1 MPESDSLQ
9 VRPALAADA
18 GAIAHLA
25 TELGYPTSP
34 PEMRRRL
41 EVLLTRDSHLI
52 AVAELAS
59 AVVGWV
65 AVEHRLLLESG
76 ERAEIVGLVVA
87 GQSRRAGVGA
97 ALVRVAEAWVR
108 EHGISVISVRS
119 NIARTEA
126 HPFYDRLGYVRA
138 KTQHAYR
145 KDLTAPSPE

>member
-1 MPESDSLQ
+1 MPETDSLQ
-9 VRPALAADA
+9 VRPALVADA
-18 GAIAHLA
+18 AAIALLA
-25 TELGYPTSP
+25 TELGYPTSLSD
-34 PEMRRRL
+34 MRRRL
-41 EVLLTRDSHLI
+41 EVLLTRDSYLI
-52 AVAELAS
+52 AVGEMAS
-59 AVVGWV
+59 VVVGWI

-87 GQSRRAGVGA
+87 GQSRRAGVGG

-108 EHGISVISVRS
+108 EHGVGVISVRS

-145 KDLTAPSPE
+145 KDLTAV